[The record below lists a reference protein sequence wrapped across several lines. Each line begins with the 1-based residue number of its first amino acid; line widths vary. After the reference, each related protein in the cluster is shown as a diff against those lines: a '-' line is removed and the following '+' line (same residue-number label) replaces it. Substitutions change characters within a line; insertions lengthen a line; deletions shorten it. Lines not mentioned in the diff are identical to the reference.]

1 MSTIRTLN
9 RSISK
14 KPKPKPNSKFKS
26 HSTLRYLTKYLPFNK
41 RIDTNTIY
49 DWGDIDELSRE
60 ECKALVVSTKE
71 GIEDIL
77 PHTTNLHNANYA
89 NGINPDVPRDLINE
103 IDGYGCSVVVL
114 GLNKD
119 LYRYFEYNNKN
130 KKTPFTLLA
139 VPDKVWTSGLNKN
152 YINCA
157 IRGELASSCP
167 SPIFILLPK
176 QEYIAKLTKL
186 KNGQSMPTITAREI
200 QYITQRQLATP
211 RDERL
216 KYIKYDTGPDYSYDI
231 IKLYKED
238 SYVGGIKTKRVVAKK
253 THKRKTKR
261 VVAKTK
267 RKTSR
272 NRKTTRKRIY
282 K

>member
-1 MSTIRTLN
+1 MFILYIRSTTKMSTTKMTTTKRLK
-9 RSISK
+9 SK
-14 KPKPKPNSKFKS
+14 LKNFRFTSRNLS
-26 HSTLRYLTKYLPFNK
+26 RILPFGN
-41 RIDTNTIY
+41 RIDRNTIY
-49 DWGDIDELSRE
+49 DWYNIDELSRE

-77 PHTTNLHNANYA
+77 QYIANLHIANYA

-130 KKTPFTLLA
+130 KNKNSPFTLLA
-139 VPDKVWTSGLNKN
+139 VPDVEWTSGLNKN

-176 QEYIAKLTKL
+176 PEYIAKLTKL

-211 RDERL
+211 RDERF
-216 KYIKYDTGPDYSYDI
+216 KYIKYDTGPNYSYDI

-238 SYVGGIKTKRVVAKK
+238 SYVGGIKTKRVVAK
-253 THKRKTKR
+253 TKR
-261 VVAKTK
+261 N
-267 RKTSR
+267 RI
-272 NRKTTRKRIY
+272 RKTTRKRIY

>member
-1 MSTIRTLN
+1 MSKRGTLN

-14 KPKPKPNSKFKS
+14 PRSKFKFKS
-26 HSTLRYLTKYLPFNK
+26 HTTLRRLTGSLPFNK
-41 RIDTNTIY
+41 RIDINTIY
-49 DWGDIDELSRE
+49 DWYNIDELSRE

-71 GIEDIL
+71 GNEDIL
-77 PHTTNLHNANYA
+77 QHIANLHIANYA

-130 KKTPFTLLA
+130 KNKNSPFTLLA
-139 VPDKVWTSGLNKN
+139 VPDVEWTSGLNKN

-176 QEYIAKLTKL
+176 PEYIAKLTKL

-211 RDERL
+211 RDERF
-216 KYIKYDTGPDYSYDI
+216 KYIKYDTGPNYSYDI
-231 IKLYKED
+231 IKLYKD
-238 SYVGGIKTKRVVAKK
+238 SSYVGGIKTKRVVAK
-253 THKRKTKR
+253 TKR
-261 VVAKTK
+261 N
-267 RKTSR
+267 RNRNR

>member
-1 MSTIRTLN
+1 
-9 RSISK
+9 
-14 KPKPKPNSKFKS
+14 
-26 HSTLRYLTKYLPFNK
+26 
-41 RIDTNTIY
+41 
-49 DWGDIDELSRE
+49 
-60 ECKALVVSTKE
+60 
-71 GIEDIL
+71 
-77 PHTTNLHNANYA
+77 
-89 NGINPDVPRDLINE
+89 
-103 IDGYGCSVVVL
+103 
-114 GLNKD
+114 
-119 LYRYFEYNNKN
+119 
-130 KKTPFTLLA
+130 
-139 VPDKVWTSGLNKN
+139 
-152 YINCA
+152 
-157 IRGELASSCP
+157 
-167 SPIFILLPK
+167 
-176 QEYIAKLTKL
+176 
-186 KNGQSMPTITAREI
+186 MPTITAREI

-272 NRKTTRKRIY
+272 NRKTNRKRIY